1 MTQFEMPP
9 PPPSLVSSPIPKP
22 ILVEKKREK
31 RRRSPSLVVEKR
43 RWSSDV
49 SVTPF
54 HHSSDRRNFITDAM
68 FAGSIY
74 VGQKENVTDFEKLGV
89 PSVAKEEFTSWREK
103 FNKKM
108 NEY

>member
-1 MTQFEMPP
+1 M
-9 PPPSLVSSPIPKP
+9 
-22 ILVEKKREK
+22 
-31 RRRSPSLVVEKR
+31 VVEKR

-54 HHSSDRRNFITDAM
+54 HHNSDRRNFITDAM

>member
-1 MTQFEMPP
+1 MRPARKSAKIEKPKKTKIDVPRAVEPQKEQNFYQLPAKVKDSASPP
-9 PPPSLVSSPIPKP
+9 VQSPPPSLVSSPIPKP

-31 RRRSPSLVVEKR
+31 RRRSPSLVAEKR

-68 FAGSIY
+68 F
-74 VGQKENVTDFEKLGV
+74 
-89 PSVAKEEFTSWREK
+89 
-103 FNKKM
+103 
-108 NEY
+108 